1 MTLND
6 WLHQYDDEHP
16 GARVELADTAEKL
29 LRDPA
34 VVRVLDILER
44 RTVYALISTPLGN
57 AQEIQTRL
65 VLVKQVQ
72 ALRELLDGMCAQS
85 PLTDDD
91 IMRERQ
97 PKRE

>member
-6 WLHQYDDEHP
+6 WLHEYDDEHP

-44 RTVYALISTPLGN
+44 KTVNALITAPVTDP
-57 AQEIQTRL
+57 QEIQTRL
-65 VLVKQVQ
+65 VLVKQAL
-72 ALRELLDGMCAQS
+72 ALREHLLAILAHGAR
-85 PLTDDD
+85 L
-91 IMRERQ
+91 
-97 PKRE
+97 